1 MSFLFTPLEQFDQ
14 VTWLS
19 HRVVETLEPY
29 VLFISENEFD
39 ASSLYV
45 NTYGSASSSIS
56 FAELRQSESQLRI
69 LLVALGLFSH
79 FAPLTLKQQAFSF
92 SEGFAHLFFLATI
105 NVFTGAFLA
114 I

>member
-29 VLFISENEFD
+29 VLFISEREFD
-39 ASSLYV
+39 ARQLYV
-45 NTYGSASSSIS
+45 NSYGVTSSSIS
-56 FAELRQSESQLRI
+56 FAGLRQNESQLI
-69 LLVALGLFSH
+69 LFLVVLGLFSH
-79 FAPLTLKQQAFSF
+79 FAPISVKQQVFAF
-92 SEGFAHLFFLATI
+92 SEGFAHLFFLAAI
-105 NVFTGAFLA
+105 NVFTGAFLV

>member
-56 FAELRQSESQLRI
+56 FVNLRQSESQLRI
-69 LLVALGLFSH
+69 RLVALGLFSH
-79 FAPLTLKQQAFSF
+79 FAPLTLKQQLFSV
-92 SEGFAHLFFLATI
+92 SEGFAHLFFLAAI
-105 NVFTGAFLA
+105 NIFTGAFLA